1 MLDQLINFA
10 KDQLG
15 DQFKNDNQLDDNQ
28 QSQVFSTA
36 QSSIMDT
43 LKNQIGNGNIGGLM
57 NLFNG
62 QDDAHPQSNPIAG
75 QAQQNVIASL
85 MDKLGLDEGK
95 AAGIAQQIIPAVMQ
109 RFSSPETG
117 TAENPMDLVKKIG
130 LDGDSG
136 IADMIGKFTG
146 GEGNVMDKLKNLF

>member
-1 MLDQLINFA
+1 MLDQIINFA

-28 QSQVFSTA
+28 QSEVFSTA
-36 QSSIMDT
+36 QNSIMDT
-43 LKNQIGNGNIGGLM
+43 IKNQIGSGNVGGLM

-62 QDDAHPQSNPIAG
+62 QDDAGAQANPIAG
-75 QAQQNVIASL
+75 QAQQNVVASL

-95 AAGIAQQIIPAVMQ
+95 AGAIAQQIIPAVMQ

>member
-1 MLDQLINFA
+1 MLDQIINFA

-15 DQFKNDNQLDDNQ
+15 DQFKTDNNLDDNQ
-28 QSQVFSTA
+28 QAEVFSTA

-43 LKNQIGNGNIGGLM
+43 IKNQIGGGNLGGLM

-62 QDDAHPQSNPIAG
+62 QDDASPQANPIAG
-75 QAQQNVIASL
+75 EAQQNVIASL

-95 AAGIAQQIIPAVMQ
+95 ASGIASQIIPAVMQ

-146 GEGNVMDKLKNLF
+146 GEGSVMDKIKNLF